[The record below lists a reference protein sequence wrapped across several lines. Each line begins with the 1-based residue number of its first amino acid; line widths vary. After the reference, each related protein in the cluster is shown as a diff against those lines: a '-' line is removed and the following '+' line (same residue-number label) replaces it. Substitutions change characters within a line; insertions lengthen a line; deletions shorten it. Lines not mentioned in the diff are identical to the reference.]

1 MALSD
6 LAGMV
11 GGTELFVLVTT
22 IGILAAVGVYV
33 DGRRHGVSNAAL
45 WAASVGF
52 LFLFYALPGFAA
64 LIVYFAI
71 RGSRTDGDA
80 EVDHRLT
87 SNEHE

>member
-22 IGILAAVGVYV
+22 IGVLAAVGVYV
-33 DGRRHGVSNAAL
+33 DARRQEVGNAAL

-80 EVDHRLT
+80 DIDRRIT
-87 SNEHE
+87 SNEHD